1 MYNSLDRLLL
11 HSSSAVW
18 FNVLMTRFLCYVTVS
33 YLLLYFEFAFIFIFS
48 VSF

>member
-18 FNVLMTRFLCYVTVS
+18 FNVLMTRLLYYVTVS